1 MRDPRRELFAQK
13 CAKSTQKPIC
23 EGADPF
29 ADLEDYTDELSICKS
44 PSRHAKEVADRR
56 LKSECSLHP
65 TDDIQQEVGDVL
77 VQGEDGAC
85 MKQLTQADPEM
96 LSKNGATNIGGLPLA
111 TSASLTHHK
120 SSRLDKNRR
129 PLLSEGALPVND
141 MLHECNNKKAGGAVP
156 KLADKD
162 RSMRLKQT
170 GRKKTSVEKPSSTK
184 AMGFDDST
192 TFQGKSQAL
201 CLQV

>member
-96 LSKNGATNIGGLPLA
+96 LSQEWGNQYWRSASRDFCIPHTPQIKSSRQEPA
-111 TSASLTHHK
+111 TSA
-120 SSRLDKNRR
+120 
-129 PLLSEGALPVND
+129 E
-141 MLHECNNKKAGGAVP
+141 
-156 KLADKD
+156 
-162 RSMRLKQT
+162 
-170 GRKKTSVEKPSSTK
+170 
-184 AMGFDDST
+184 
-192 TFQGKSQAL
+192 
-201 CLQV
+201 